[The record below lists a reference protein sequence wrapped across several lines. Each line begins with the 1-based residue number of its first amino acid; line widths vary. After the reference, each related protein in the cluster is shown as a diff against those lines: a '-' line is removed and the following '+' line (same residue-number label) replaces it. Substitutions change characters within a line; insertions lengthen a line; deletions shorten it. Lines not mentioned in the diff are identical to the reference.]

1 MKNVKLFQSQDKQG
15 FLVTLDVE
23 DLKNDKYADAV
34 LINWLYENHNEIYWD
49 IELQEN
55 GSVNLEQYTDGFKI
69 VFSGDNG
76 LFILEEVEV
85 EKIEL

>member
-23 DLKNDKYADAV
+23 DLKKDKYADAV
-34 LINWLYENHNEIYWD
+34 LIHWLYENHNEIYWD

-76 LFILEEVEV
+76 IFILEEVEV

>member
-34 LINWLYENHNEIYWD
+34 LINWLYKNHNEIYWD

-55 GSVNLEQYTDGFKI
+55 GSVNLEEYTDGFKI